1 MTENVSDRMQQHC
14 PYSGGVNR
22 IDYVQIFISMIAIV
36 NPVMGVPMF
45 VSLTGEMPSRERHRA
60 ARATA
65 ITVTAVLAIS
75 IVAGD
80 TILSFLGIS
89 VMDFSIAGGILV
101 LLMAINML
109 NARSDG
115 GARIS
120 ADERL
125 EAAHRS
131 SVAIVPIGIPLLAGP
146 GAISTAIILADK
158 SSTLQHRLILLA
170 ICVLIGVLT
179 FLTLRVAR
187 GLSQLLG
194 ITGMNI
200 FNRIMGLL
208 LAAVAVSFI
217 VGGLQHLFPILA
229 SPLPASMMSAA
240 APTTAAPTTAAPATA
255 PQRLAD

>member
-1 MTENVSDRMQQHC
+1 MQFYQIPSEESC
-14 PYSGGVNR
+14 PYIVNVNHV
-22 IDYVQIFISMIAIV
+22 DYAQIFISMIAIV

-45 VSLTGEMPSRERHRA
+45 VSLTNQMTSSERDRA

-65 ITVTAVLAIS
+65 ITVFLVLSVS
-75 IVAGD
+75 IIAGD
-80 TILSFLGIS
+80 TILGFFGIN

-109 NARSDG
+109 NARSDA

-125 EAAHRS
+125 EAAHRN

-146 GAISTAIILADK
+146 GAISTAIIVADK
-158 SSTLQHRLILLA
+158 ATTFQHRLILIGL
-170 ICVLIGVLT
+170 CLVIGVLT
-179 FLTLRVAR
+179 YFTLRVSR
-187 GLSQLLG
+187 GLSRLFG
-194 ITGMNI
+194 ITGMNN

-217 VGGLQHLFPILA
+217 VGGVQQLFPNLMERSTPITT
-229 SPLPASMMSAA
+229 PA
-240 APTTAAPTTAAPATA
+240 
-255 PQRLAD
+255 Q

>member
-1 MTENVSDRMQQHC
+1 
-14 PYSGGVNR
+14 
-22 IDYVQIFISMIAIV
+22 MIAIV

-45 VSLTGEMPSRERHRA
+45 VSLTGDMTSRDRNRA

-75 IVAGD
+75 IIAGD
-80 TILSFLGIS
+80 TILGFFGIS

-101 LLMAINML
+101 LLMAVNML

-158 SSTLQHRLILLA
+158 SSTLQHRGVLLG
-170 ICVLIGVLT
+170 ICMLIGILT
-179 FLTLRVAR
+179 FLTLRAAR

-194 ITGMNI
+194 IIGMNI

-217 VGGLQHLFPILA
+217 VGGLQNLFPILA
-229 SPLPASMMSAA
+229 SRLPSTV
-240 APTTAAPTTAAPATA
+240 PTMTA
-255 PQRLAD
+255 PIISPE

>member
-1 MTENVSDRMQQHC
+1 
-14 PYSGGVNR
+14 
-22 IDYVQIFISMIAIV
+22 MIAIV

-45 VSLTGEMPSRERHRA
+45 VSLTDQMPSNERHRA
-60 ARATA
+60 ARAAA
-65 ITVTAVLAIS
+65 ITVFAVLAIS
-75 IVAGD
+75 VVAGD
-80 TILSFLGIS
+80 TILGFFGIN

-109 NARSDG
+109 NARTEAG
-115 GARIS
+115 TRIS

-146 GAISTAIILADK
+146 GAISTAIIVADK
-158 SSTLQHRLILLA
+158 ATTIQHRLILIGLCL
-170 ICVLIGVLT
+170 IIGVLT
-179 FLTLRVAR
+179 YLTLRVSR
-187 GLSQLLG
+187 GLSRLFG

-217 VGGLQHLFPILA
+217 VGGVQQLFPKLVEKPTPITT
-229 SPLPASMMSAA
+229 PA
-240 APTTAAPTTAAPATA
+240 
-255 PQRLAD
+255 Q

>member
-1 MTENVSDRMQQHC
+1 MNHA
-14 PYSGGVNR
+14 
-22 IDYVQIFISMIAIV
+22 DYAQIFVSLIAIV

-45 VSLTGEMPSRERHRA
+45 VSLTNQMPSNERHRA
-60 ARATA
+60 ARSTA
-65 ITVTAVLAIS
+65 ITVTAVLGIS

-80 TILSFLGIS
+80 TILGFFGIN
-89 VMDFSIAGGILV
+89 VMDFSIAGGILI

-109 NARSDG
+109 NARTDA

-125 EAAHRS
+125 EASHRS

-146 GAISTAIILADK
+146 GAISTAIIVADNAP
-158 SSTLQHRLILLA
+158 TLQHRGILLGL
-170 ICVLIGVLT
+170 CVVIGLLT
-179 FLTLRVAR
+179 YLTLRVSR
-187 GLSQLLG
+187 GLSRLFG

-217 VGGLQHLFPILA
+217 VGGIQHLFPGLTERPNSQS
-229 SPLPASMMSAA
+229 SPAMSV
-240 APTTAAPTTAAPATA
+240 A
-255 PQRLAD
+255 PQ